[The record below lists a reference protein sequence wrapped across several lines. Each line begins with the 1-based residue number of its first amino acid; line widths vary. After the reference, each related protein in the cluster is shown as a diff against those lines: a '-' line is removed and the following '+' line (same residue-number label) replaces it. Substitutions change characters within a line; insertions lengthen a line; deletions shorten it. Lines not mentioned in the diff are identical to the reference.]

1 VSKNFIVLEV
11 SHGLV
16 KHLKAIQRRIYL
28 FEWILACKIPTK
40 YSMSVMYLAGDKGL
54 LEPDMFHN
62 LVDFTRMRVLEGCLT
77 VKN

>member
-16 KHLKAIQRRIYL
+16 KLLKAIQRRIYL
-28 FEWILACKIPTK
+28 FEWILACKIPAK

-54 LEPDMFHN
+54 
-62 LVDFTRMRVLEGCLT
+62 
-77 VKN
+77 